1 MGVRGLET
9 YLERYN
15 AAACYPVRVIDL
27 IREYRRE
34 TNSTPI
40 IVVDGMSV
48 MRFVYKFKDLSWIG
62 GGQLKEYEQIIKD
75 FIDAFHNE
83 GAELVFFFDGP
94 HVCSKRDT
102 WIKRRLDTL
111 NKARNLLDD
120 LSNGVSVRALENGQ
134 FSMLPSN
141 IKLVTILMAK
151 HCGCK
156 VYSSI
161 RECDLEIAEY
171 AFKKK
176 CMAILAQDTDFVI
189 FKSAKYYWSIK
200 NFNFRHMTTYNY
212 DRDKLASSIGIYS
225 TELPLLASL
234 LGNDVISFEDLK
246 PFHQQLLSRR
256 GENVKK
262 NWVNFGVLIFEVAH
276 FIKFHVRQL
285 HISRQILETIAHKVF
300 KDGSKW
306 QLLEQSILSYD
317 YSSEIN
323 RKSGPPT
330 SVNENWKNVLRKAYE
345 LHSITVISSTIYGI
359 IAQNTYSCATC
370 LEDYRLNDLPASQ
383 NVFKPLREKL
393 YGILL
398 FENPEPCKIEEW
410 VMCGPN
416 SLDEAAYIQPKKMK
430 VEHPGLLSLWRGNTT
445 AQWSIIEEMFNVDSL
460 KVRSLPT
467 HLIIPALALR
477 YLYNNIKFLAWE
489 LCALVS
495 SAILVQF
502 YEVQQLARLPFAET
516 MTDTRPLRL
525 YTLVSRLYSTV
536 IFIFDGIGSPLS
548 TQMIS
553 PSNYQ
558 DGKLFHLK
566 YWQAHQNSEISEL
579 CEKKK
584 DAVGFYERMMNF
596 ITENNQPA
604 S

>member
-1 MGVRGLET
+1 MGIRGLET
-9 YLERYN
+9 YLERSN

-27 IREYRRE
+27 IHEYRSD

-48 MRFVYKFKDLSWIG
+48 MRYVYKFKDLSWIC
-62 GGQLKEYEQIIKD
+62 GGQLKEYEQTIKD
-75 FIDAFHNE
+75 FIDAFRNE

-94 HVCSKRDT
+94 HVCSKRET

-111 NKARNLLDD
+111 EKARNLLDE
-120 LSNGVSVRALENGQ
+120 LSSGTSIRTLENGQ

-141 IKLVTILMAK
+141 IRLLTMLVAR
-151 HCGCK
+151 HSGCK

-171 AFKKK
+171 AFQKK

-212 DRDKLASSIGIYS
+212 DRDKLASSIGIYT

-246 PFHQQLLSRR
+246 PFHNQLLYKR
-256 GENVKK
+256 GEHYKK
-262 NWVNFGVLIFEVAH
+262 NWVNFGKLIFEVAH
-276 FIKFHVRQL
+276 FIKFHVHHL
-285 HISRQILETIAHKVF
+285 NISRQTLETIAHQVF
-300 KDGSKW
+300 RDSSKW
-306 QLLEQSILSYD
+306 QLLEQSMLSYD

-323 RKSGPPT
+323 RRPGPPT
-330 SVNENWKNVLRKAYE
+330 SNNENWKNILRKAFE
-345 LHSITVISSTIYGI
+345 LHSITVISSTVYGI
-359 IAQNTYSCATC
+359 IAQNIYSCATC

-383 NVFKPLREKL
+383 TVFKPLREKL

-398 FENPEPCKIEEW
+398 SENPEPCKIEEW

-416 SLDEAAYIQPKKMK
+416 SLDAAAYIEPKK
-430 VEHPGLLSLWRGNTT
+430 VEVENPGLLSLWRGNTT
-445 AQWSIIEEMFNVDSL
+445 AQWSIIEEIFNVDSL

-502 YEVQQLARLPFAET
+502 YEVHQLTRLSLSET
-516 MTDTRPLRL
+516 MKDTRPLRL
-525 YTLVSRLYSTV
+525 YTLVTRLYSTV

-558 DGKLFHLK
+558 DGKLFHSK
-566 YWQAHQNSEISEL
+566 YWQASQTSDISEI
-579 CEKKK
+579 CERKK
-584 DAVGFYERMMNF
+584 DAVTFYERMMNF

>member
-1 MGVRGLET
+1 
-9 YLERYN
+9 
-15 AAACYPVRVIDL
+15 
-27 IREYRRE
+27 
-34 TNSTPI
+34 
-40 IVVDGMSV
+40 MSV
-48 MRFVYKFKDLSWIG
+48 MRYVYKFKDLSWIC
-62 GGQLKEYEQIIKD
+62 GGQLKEYEQTIKD
-75 FIDAFHNE
+75 FIGAFRNE

-94 HVCSKRDT
+94 HVCSKRET

-111 NKARNLLDD
+111 VKAYNLLDD
-120 LSNGVSVRALENGQ
+120 LSNGVRVKTLENGH
-134 FSMLPSN
+134 FNMLPSN
-141 IKLVTILMAK
+141 IRLLTMLVAK

-171 AFKKK
+171 AFQKK

-246 PFHQQLLSRR
+246 PFHHQLLSRR
-256 GENVKK
+256 GGNSRK
-262 NWVNFGVLIFEVAH
+262 NWINFGVLIFEVAH
-276 FIKFHVRQL
+276 FIKFHVHQL
-285 HISRQILETIAHKVF
+285 QISRQILETMAHKVF
-300 KDGSKW
+300 KDSSKW

-323 RKSGPPT
+323 RKPGPPT
-330 SVNENWKNVLRKAYE
+330 SNNENWKNILRKAYE
-345 LHSITVISSTIYGI
+345 LHSITVISSTVYGI

-370 LEDYRLNDLPASQ
+370 LEDYRLKDLPASQ
-383 NVFKPLREKL
+383 TVFKPLREKL

-416 SLDEAAYIQPKKMK
+416 SLDEAAYIEPKKIE

-445 AQWSIIEEMFNVDSL
+445 AQWSIVGEIFNVDSL
-460 KVRSLPT
+460 KVRSLPS
-467 HLIIPALALR
+467 HLIVPALALR
-477 YLYNNIKFLAWE
+477 YLYHNIKFLAWE

-495 SAILVQF
+495 SVILVKF
-502 YEVQQLARLPFAET
+502 YEVHQLARLPLVET
-516 MTDTRPLRL
+516 IKDTRPLRL
-525 YTLVSRLYSTV
+525 YTLVSRMYSTV

-558 DGKLFHLK
+558 DGKLYYLK
-566 YWQAHQNSEISEL
+566 YSQATQNCEISDL
-579 CEKKK
+579 CDKKK
-584 DAVGFYERMMNF
+584 DAIGFYESMMDF
-596 ITENNQPA
+596 ITENNQPV